1 MDVRV
6 DRASTGT
13 MWTYGLGSIAVG
25 IKNNLLGTYLLIYY
39 NQVLEVNA
47 LLVTAALFIA
57 LMIDAFTDPMVGIWS
72 DRVRSKWGRRHP
84 FMYAAIIPFAFS
96 YYFILQDPGNL
107 SQTEHFVRL
116 VFLMFILR
124 LSMTFYE
131 IPRGALAP
139 ELTKD
144 YDQRTQISGIGMA
157 LGWIGG
163 AGIDYIYRAYYK
175 EKVF

>member
-84 FMYAAIIPFAFS
+84 FMYAAIIP
-96 YYFILQDPGNL
+96 L
-107 SQTEHFVRL
+107 SLIH
-116 VFLMFILR
+116 I
-124 LSMTFYE
+124 
-131 IPRGALAP
+131 
-139 ELTKD
+139 
-144 YDQRTQISGIGMA
+144 
-157 LGWIGG
+157 
-163 AGIDYIYRAYYK
+163 
-175 EKVF
+175 

>member
-72 DRVRSKWGRRHP
+72 DRVRSKWGKRHP
-84 FMYAAIIPFAFS
+84 FMYVAIIPFAFS
-96 YYFILQDPGNL
+96 YYYILQDP
-107 SQTEHFVRL
+107 
-116 VFLMFILR
+116 
-124 LSMTFYE
+124 
-131 IPRGALAP
+131 
-139 ELTKD
+139 
-144 YDQRTQISGIGMA
+144 
-157 LGWIGG
+157 
-163 AGIDYIYRAYYK
+163 
-175 EKVF
+175 